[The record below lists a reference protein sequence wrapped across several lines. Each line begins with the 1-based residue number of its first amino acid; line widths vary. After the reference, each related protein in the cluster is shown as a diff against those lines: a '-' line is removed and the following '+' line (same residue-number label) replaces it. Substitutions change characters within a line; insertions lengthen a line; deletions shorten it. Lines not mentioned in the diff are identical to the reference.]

1 MGGRAVTGFSR
12 DSSKV
17 VLDMA
22 CRRAGLRADAAE
34 LLRLGEN
41 AIYRLREQPVVVR
54 IARDADHMA
63 AAAKEVAVAEWL
75 GKHDVPAA
83 RTWPVDQPLDVDGH
97 PVTFWHYIDG
107 RRGGQGDV
115 CALGEV
121 LRRVHALPPPDAFVL
136 LQEAALD
143 RVRPRIERAPISR
156 ADRAFLLG
164 LLDELSTAVAELR
177 YPLDPSVIHG
187 DAHVQNLMVTGDD
200 VVLIDFERVSWGQP
214 EWDLGVTATEHVTA
228 GWWTDEQYAA
238 FAESYGFDVTDWEGF
253 DTVRRVHEI
262 KMTTWLMQN
271 VRESPEVAAE
281 FERRMRT
288 IRDGEDLAW
297 RAF

>member
-1 MGGRAVTGFSR
+1 MGGRAVTRFTR
-12 DSSKV
+12 DSSKA

-22 CRRAGLRADAAE
+22 CRRAGLHADASE

-41 AIYRLREQPVVVR
+41 AIYRLRKQPVVVR
-54 IARDADHMA
+54 VARNVDHMA

-75 GKHDVPAA
+75 RKHDVPAA
-83 RTWPVDQPLDVDGH
+83 RTWPVAQPLDIDGH

-107 RRGGQGDV
+107 QRGGPDEV
-115 CALGEV
+115 RALGEL
-121 LRRVHALPPPDAFVL
+121 LRRLHALPPPDAFAL
-136 LQEAALD
+136 AREAVLD
-143 RVRPRIERAPISR
+143 RVQPRIERAPISPV
-156 ADRAFLLG
+156 DRAFLLA
-164 LLDELSTAVAELR
+164 LLDELSAAVAGLQ
-177 YPLDPSVIHG
+177 YPLDPCVIHG
-187 DAHVQNLMVTGDD
+187 DAHVQNLMVTGDG
-200 VVLIDFERVSWGQP
+200 VVLIDFERVAFGQP

-228 GWWTDEQYAA
+228 KWWTDEQYAA
-238 FAESYGFDVTDWEGF
+238 FVESYGFDVMSWDGF

-271 VRESPEVAAE
+271 VQESSEIAAE

-288 IRDGEDLAW
+288 IRDGEDRAW